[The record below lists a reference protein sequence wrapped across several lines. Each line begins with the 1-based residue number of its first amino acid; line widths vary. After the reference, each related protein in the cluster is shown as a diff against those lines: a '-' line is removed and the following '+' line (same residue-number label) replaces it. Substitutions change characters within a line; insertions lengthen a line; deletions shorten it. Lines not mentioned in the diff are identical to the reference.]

1 MLGYTRWQLFKG
13 LVAAV
18 GVLSIVSLA
27 LIYFLPSPPSKV
39 VMATGNK
46 GDVLPYY
53 GQQYREV
60 FVRFHIEVEL
70 RETSESSENIKI
82 LQYRN
87 CDVEIALMVGG
98 ISDGKNSPGLLSLGT
113 VYNNPY

>member
-1 MLGYTRWQLFKG
+1 MLGYSRWQLFKG

-46 GDVLPYY
+46 GGVLEHY
-53 GQQYREV
+53 GRQYREV
-60 FVRFHIEVEL
+60 FARFHIE
-70 RETSESSENIKI
+70 
-82 LQYRN
+82 
-87 CDVEIALMVGG
+87 
-98 ISDGKNSPGLLSLGT
+98 LGS
-113 VYNNPY
+113 VPK